1 MTRPRTRTTTAV
13 RGDRAGPAGGVRGL
27 LALVTLL
34 ALVVGIPV
42 GLLVVGST
50 SHLGEF
56 AEISRLLGALSA
68 PDDGSL
74 FLGVLALVAWIGWAT
89 FAMAVL
95 MEVPAQLRGVP
106 TVRLRGLAIQ
116 QSLAGGLVAA
126 ALAVIVVPGAANAAE
141 RPVRGSLASSRPPA
155 AAPHVAAA
163 AQEVTAERRIDTT
176 AVPGRIGSGYE
187 VRRGDTLWDIAAD
200 RLGDGSQW
208 RRIAQLNYDRAQPD
222 GGHLDRSHRL
232 QPGWR
237 LVLPEPDGQQPHAE
251 GEHAHVVQAG
261 ETLSGVA
268 RGGLGSADRGP
279 EILEAGSSPVQPGGG
294 RAGRAPAARGPEPLG
309 GIPSLL
315 RRGGGG
321 RTAADRFPPGGGAGP
336 PADGASTGPVRAA
349 VAPSGRDGDEAAA
362 PRGTEDA
369 VHGEGLDPSWSD
381 APEPSRSKAST
392 TPPSGHSGRASVA
405 ARPAPA
411 VPPADDED
419 ASGELAEVRT
429 VGGVGGLLAACLVAL
444 VGARRVRQQR
454 RRRPGQRIP
463 LPPPSVLATEAR
475 LRAVA
480 DVAGVAH
487 IDLALRALASEH
499 RSDGR
504 PL

>member
-1 MTRPRTRTTTAV
+1 MTRPPTRTTTAV
-13 RGDRAGPAGGVRGL
+13 RGGRAGPAGVVRRL
-27 LALVTLL
+27 LALVALL

-74 FLGVLALVAWIGWAT
+74 FVGVLALVAWIGWAT

-141 RPVRGSLASSRPPA
+141 RPVRGSVASSRPPA

-163 AQEVTAERRIDTT
+163 AQEVTAERRVDTT

-261 ETLSGVA
+261 ETLSGIA
-268 RGGLGSADRGP
+268 REELGSADRWP
-279 EILEAGSSPVQPGGG
+279 EILEASSSLVQPGGG
-294 RAGRAPAARGPEPLG
+294 GL
-309 GIPSLL
+309 
-315 RRGGGG
+315 
-321 RTAADRFPPGGGAGP
+321 TDADRISPGWRVRV

-381 APEPSRSKAST
+381 APEPSRNKAST

-419 ASGELAEVRT
+419 EDASEELAEVRT

-444 VGARRVRQQR
+444 
-454 RRRPGQRIP
+454 
-463 LPPPSVLATEAR
+463 
-475 LRAVA
+475 
-480 DVAGVAH
+480 
-487 IDLALRALASEH
+487 
-499 RSDGR
+499 
-504 PL
+504 